1 MTELITHTLGS
12 LLDEQAARFPNTDC
26 VVCNDRDFRTTY
38 AEFRDLT
45 NKVAKGL
52 MALGVEKGDHVAIW
66 ATNVPEW
73 MLSMFSCAKIG
84 AVLVTVNTN
93 YKTFEAEYLLRQS
106 DTHTLVLI
114 DGFKDTSYVGII
126 NELVPEMKNKKPG
139 EWSSA
144 KLPRL
149 KNVIHVQNANPKAYT
164 NGQDEICLDG
174 MLDWNELYTMAGSI
188 SDEAYNTR
196 RASLSEHDVV
206 NMQYTSG
213 TTGFP
218 KGVMLSHYNIVNDGL
233 LMGDCM
239 KFTENDRLCIT
250 VPLFHCFGCVL
261 GVMTCMTH
269 ATSMVLVE
277 YFSPSAVMKAISD
290 EKCTAF
296 HGVPT
301 MFITILGHKDF
312 EKYDFSHLRTGIMA
326 GSPCPI
332 AVMQEAVDRMNVR
345 EITSVYGLTEAS
357 PGCTQTRVTDSLE
370 LRVSTVGQA
379 LPHIECK
386 VVDPETGLE
395 CPPNV
400 PGEFMAKGFN
410 IMRGYYNMPEATAA
424 AIEDGWL
431 HSGDLATRDE
441 NGYYRITGRIK
452 DMIIRGGEN
461 IYPKELE
468 EFLYTHPKV
477 SDVQV
482 IGVPSKQYGEEVL
495 AYVIPKKNEVVA
507 EEELRDFFRKHMS
520 RHKMPK
526 YIQMTDHF
534 DMTASG
540 KIQKYKLRER
550 AIAALGL
557 QDELN

>member
-1 MTELITHTLGS
+1 MSELLNLTLGQ
-12 LLDEQAARFPNTDC
+12 LLAEKAAQFPNTDC
-26 VVCNDRDFRTTY
+26 VVYNDRDFRTTY
-38 AEFRDLT
+38 AEFHDMTTRI
-45 NKVAKGL
+45 AKGL
-52 MALGVEKGDHVAIW
+52 MKLGVEKGDHVTIW

-84 AVLVTVNTN
+84 AVLVTMNTN

-114 DGFKDTSYVGII
+114 DGFKDACYTGIVH
-126 NELVPEMKNKKPG
+126 ELVPEMAGKKAG

-149 KNVIHVQNANPKAYT
+149 KNVIHVNNANPKAYT
-164 NGQDEICLDG
+164 GEPGPHGTDG
-174 MLDWNELYTMAGSI
+174 MLDWAELFAMGNTVTDEEYAAREAG
-188 SDEAYNTR
+188 
-196 RASLSEHDVV
+196 LSEHDVV

-218 KGVMLSHYNIVNDGL
+218 KGVMLTHYNILNDGL

-239 KFTENDRLCIT
+239 KFTEKDRLLLT

-269 ATSMVLVE
+269 ATTMVMVE
-277 YFSPSAVMKAISD
+277 YFSPIAVMKAVSA
-290 EKCTAF
+290 EKCTAL

-301 MFITILGHKDF
+301 MFITMLEHPEF
-312 EKYDFSHLRTGIMA
+312 EKFDFSHLRTGIMA

-332 AVMQEAVDRMNVR
+332 AVMQETVDRMNMN
-345 EITSVYGLTEAS
+345 EITIVYGLTEAS
-357 PGCTQTRVTDSLE
+357 PGCTQTRTDDPLS
-370 LRVSTVGQA
+370 LRVSTVGRA

-386 VVDPETGLE
+386 VVDPETGEE

-400 PGEFMAKGFN
+400 PGEFLAKGFN

-424 AIEDGWL
+424 AVVDGWL
-431 HSGDLATRDE
+431 HSGDLATKDE

-482 IGVPSKQYGEEVL
+482 IGVPSAQYGEEVL
-495 AYVIPKKNEVVA
+495 AYIIVKKNEELT
-507 EEELRDFFRKHMS
+507 EEEVRAFFKAHMS

-526 YIQMTDHF
+526 YILFTDAF

-550 AIAALGL
+550 AVEALGL
-557 QDELN
+557 QNELK

>member
-1 MTELITHTLGS
+1 MSELLNLTLGQ
-12 LLDEQAARFPNTDC
+12 LLDEKAAQFPNTDC
-26 VVCNDRDFRTTY
+26 VIYHDRDFRTTY
-38 AEFRDLT
+38 AQFSEMTDL
-45 NKVAKGL
+45 VAKGL
-52 MALGVEKGDHVAIW
+52 MKLGVQKGDHVTIW

-84 AVLVTVNTN
+84 AVLVTMNTN
-93 YKTFEAEYLLRQS
+93 YKTFEAEYLLKQS

-114 DGFKDTSYVGII
+114 DGFKDASYTGII
-126 NELVPEMKNKKPG
+126 NELVPEMAGKKPG

-149 KNVIHVQNANPKAYT
+149 KNVIHVSGAKAAT
-164 NGQDEICLDG
+164 QAEAGSLDG
-174 MLDWNELYTMAGSI
+174 MLAWSELYALGKTV
-188 SDEAYNTR
+188 SDEELCARQST
-196 RASLSEHDVV
+196 LSEHDVV

-218 KGVMLSHYNIVNDGL
+218 KGVMLTHYNIVNDGL

-239 KFTENDRLCIT
+239 KFTENDRLCIP

-269 ATSMVLVE
+269 ATTMVIVE
-277 YFSPSAVMKAISD
+277 YFSPIAVMKAVSG
-290 EKCTAF
+290 EKCTAV

-301 MFITILGHKDF
+301 MFITMLEHPEF
-312 EKYDFSHLRTGIMA
+312 AQFDFSHLRTGIMA

-332 AVMQEAVDRMNVR
+332 AVMQQAVDQMNMR
-345 EITSVYGLTEAS
+345 EITIVYGLTEAS

-386 VVDPETGLE
+386 VVDPETGME
-395 CPPNV
+395 CPPDV
-400 PGEFMAKGFN
+400 PGEFMVRGFN

-424 AIEDGWL
+424 AITEDGWL
-431 HSGDLATRDE
+431 HSGDLATRDAD
-441 NGYYRITGRIK
+441 GYYRITGRIK

-468 EFLYTHPKV
+468 EFLYTYPKV

-495 AYVIPKKNEVVA
+495 AYVIPKKGEEIT
-507 EEELRDFFRKHMS
+507 EEELREFFRKHMS

-526 YIQMTDHF
+526 YILFTDHF
-534 DMTASG
+534 NMTASG

-550 AIAALGL
+550 AVEELGL
-557 QDELN
+557 QDELK